1 MYRNQNNNKMNYKR
15 THEKTIVKQFA
26 IRIDTD
32 KIEREN
38 TSYLIDS
45 YEVCIDASCER
56 IDIMEEAIVEIVK
69 SLNFDS
75 KEMNYLIGLLKKEIK

>member
-1 MYRNQNNNKMNYKR
+1 MNYKR

-26 IRIDTD
+26 IRIETD

-38 TSYLIDS
+38 SSYLSDS
-45 YEVCIDASCER
+45 YEVCIDASCHR
-56 IDIMEEAIVEIVK
+56 VTIMEEAIVEIVK